1 MPGPETEPMRGKNW
15 VGQLSLTGLCL
26 VLGLLL
32 VVQLRSQR
40 GIRQA
45 TGSEEWEFVVA
56 DLIESNARL
65 RDEIGALQLQL
76 VDLQDLDRGGAVL
89 ESLVV
94 EVNHLRVANGLAKVS
109 GPGVELEIEGP
120 VSVLDLHDLINEL
133 RNAGAEA
140 LALNGQRI
148 VASSA
153 ISTDG
158 EQVTVDGLPVP
169 APYRLEAIGEAHTLE
184 VALTRPG
191 GLVELLRQA
200 PRGILITVSQREKV
214 TLPVHDQPMHFFYA
228 VPVE

>member
-1 MPGPETEPMRGKNW
+1 MLDKNW
-15 VGQLSLTGLCL
+15 VRQLSLTALCL

-40 GIRQA
+40 DVRQA
-45 TGSEEWEFVVA
+45 AGNAEWEFVVA

-65 RDEIGALQLQL
+65 RDEIGTLQLQL
-76 VDLQDLDRGGAVL
+76 AELQDLDRGGAVL
-89 ESLVV
+89 ESLVD

-109 GPGVELEIEGP
+109 GPGVELEIVGP

-158 EQVTVDGLPVP
+158 VHVTVDGLPVP

-184 VALTRPG
+184 VALNRPG
-191 GLVELLRQA
+191 GLVELLHQA

-214 TLPVHDQPMHFFYA
+214 TLPVHDQPVRFVYSE
-228 VPVE
+228 PVE

>member
-1 MPGPETEPMRGKNW
+1 MSDKNW
-15 VGQLSLTGLCL
+15 VRQLSVTALCL

-40 GIRQA
+40 DVRQA
-45 TGSEEWEFVVA
+45 MASTEWEFVVA

-76 VDLQDLDRGGAVL
+76 AELQDLDRGGAVL
-89 ESLVV
+89 ESLVD

-109 GPGVELEIEGP
+109 GPGVELEIAGP

-158 EQVTVDGLPVP
+158 EHVTVDGLPIP
-169 APYRLEAIGEAHTLE
+169 APYRLEAIGEVHTLE

-191 GLVELLRQA
+191 GLVEMLRQT
-200 PRGILITVSQREKV
+200 PRDILITVSQREKV
-214 TLPVHDQPMHFFYA
+214 TLPVHDQPVHFVYA

>member
-1 MPGPETEPMRGKNW
+1 MLDRKW
-15 VGQLSLTGLCL
+15 SSQLLLTTICL

-40 GIRQA
+40 ELRQA
-45 TGSEEWEFVVA
+45 AGDAEWGFVVA
-56 DLIESNARL
+56 ELIESNTRL
-65 RDEIGALQLQL
+65 RDEIGALQTQL
-76 VDLQDLDRGGAVL
+76 AELQDLERGGVVL
-89 ESLVV
+89 ESLVD
-94 EVNHLRVANGLAKVS
+94 EVNHLRIANGLVEVS
-109 GPGVELEIEGP
+109 GPGVELEIRGP

-140 LALNGQRI
+140 LALNGQRV

-158 EQVTVDGLPVP
+158 EHVTVDGLPVP

-191 GLVELLRQA
+191 GLVDLLLQS
-200 PRGILITVSQREKV
+200 PRGILIAVSQRDKV
-214 TLPVHDQPMHFFYA
+214 TMPVYGQPMRFVYA
-228 VPVE
+228 EPLE

>member
-1 MPGPETEPMRGKNW
+1 MPGPETELVLGKKW
-15 VGQLSLTGLCL
+15 VGQLSLTALCL
-26 VLGLLL
+26 LLGLLL

-40 GIRQA
+40 AARQA
-45 TGSEEWEFVVA
+45 TGNAEWEFVVA

-65 RDEIGALQLQL
+65 RDEIGTLQLQL
-76 VDLQDLDRGGAVL
+76 AELEDLDRGGAVL
-89 ESLVV
+89 ESLVD

-109 GPGVELEIEGP
+109 GPGVELALVGP

-140 LALNGQRI
+140 LALNGRRI

-158 EQVTVDGLPVP
+158 EHVTVDGLPVP
-169 APYRLEAIGEAHTLE
+169 APYRLEAIGEVHTLE

-200 PRGILITVSQREKV
+200 PRGISITVSQREKV
-214 TLPVHDQPMHFFYA
+214 TLPVHDQPMHFVYA
-228 VPVE
+228 IPVE

>member
-1 MPGPETEPMRGKNW
+1 MSDRSW
-15 VGQLSLTGLCL
+15 VGQLFLAALSL

-40 GIRQA
+40 DIRQA
-45 TGSEEWEFVVA
+45 AGNTEWEFVVA
-56 DLIESNARL
+56 DLIDSNARL
-65 RDEIGALQLQL
+65 RDEIEALQLQL
-76 VDLQDLDRGGAVL
+76 VELQDLDRGGAVL
-89 ESLVV
+89 ESLVD

-109 GPGVELEIEGP
+109 GPGVELEIVGP

-140 LALNGQRI
+140 LGLNGQRI

-153 ISTDG
+153 IGTDG
-158 EQVTVDGLPVP
+158 EQVTVDGVPVP

-191 GLVELLRQA
+191 GLVELLSQA
-200 PRGILITVSQREKV
+200 PSGILITVRQKDKV
-214 TLPVHDQPMHFFYA
+214 TLPVYDQPMRFVYA
-228 VPVE
+228 EPAE